1 MQSVTIRRAL
11 AQDAE
16 RLTALVQESG
26 AYSGAYASIIS
37 GYRVTAD
44 YIARHE
50 VFVAVGPDGRVLGF
64 YALVLDPPE
73 LDLAFVADEAQ
84 GAGVGRLLVQHMKG
98 RAREAGLSGVRVVA
112 HPPAEEFYRRLG
124 ARRVGVVPPTPPR
137 IGWERPELWFDTGAG
152 TPAAATSDVAAAG
165 GGSRGQ
171 RR

>member
-1 MQSVTIRRAL
+1 MQSMTIRRAL
-11 AQDAE
+11 ARDAE

-50 VFVAVGPDGRVLGF
+50 VFVAVGQDGRVLGF

-73 LDLAFVADEAQ
+73 LDLAFVADDAQ
-84 GAGVGRLLVQHMKG
+84 GAGVGRLLVRHMTG
-98 RAREAGLSGVRVVA
+98 RARDAGLPGVKVVA

-124 ARRVGVVPPTPPR
+124 ARRVGVVAPTPPR
-137 IGWERPELWFDTGAG
+137 IGWERPQLWFDTGAG
-152 TPAAATSDVAAAG
+152 TPAAATSGVAAAG
-165 GGSRGQ
+165 DVPRDQ